1 MELLL
6 AGSAGQLGQL
16 VTGPVQDVEA
26 DVTLF
31 NSVEPL
37 VQISF
42 PDCQAVD
49 NGTVL
54 VLQERYQLQHP
65 VKKKIVESLAITLK
79 L

>member
-1 MELLL
+1 MELFL

-31 NSVEPL
+31 NSVETF

-42 PDCQAVD
+42 PDCQTVD
-49 NGTVL
+49 DGTVL

-65 VKKKIVESLAITLK
+65 VKNGKNVESLA
-79 L
+79 